1 MQELAGG
8 QLRGGIT
15 SEKGFANSMGQPKE
29 DAHQQHLGAALLHAR
44 PPLAL
49 NFLMLSAP
57 ALTNVCSMGWAARA
71 RTLCGA
77 GAAGRCSAVMP
88 SVQAGDA
95 HVAGT
100 DDRASASP
108 GPSRHTPAP
117 HPPPR
122 ARRLV
127 VCERGLRGALAQV
140 PQPDCGVVAARYD
153 LTRRARG
160 GHAAGGAGRA
170 RPGACHRAEV
180 RARYH

>member
-117 HPPPR
+117 HPPPLR
-122 ARRLV
+122 AFLWYVSVACVVPLRRSHSRIV
-127 VCERGLRGALAQV
+127 VSWLPV
-140 PQPDCGVVAARYD
+140 M
-153 LTRRARG
+153 T
-160 GHAAGGAGRA
+160 
-170 RPGACHRAEV
+170 
-180 RARYH
+180 